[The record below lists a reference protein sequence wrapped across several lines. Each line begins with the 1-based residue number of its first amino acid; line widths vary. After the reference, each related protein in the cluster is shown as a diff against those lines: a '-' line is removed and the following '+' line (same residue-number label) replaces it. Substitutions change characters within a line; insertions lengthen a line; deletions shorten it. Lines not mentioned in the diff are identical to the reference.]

1 MPPVERMLADDRDVF
16 VPAYPSG
23 SYQEQIDA
31 IREGTIIVLPGRP
44 GQPLHDI
51 DWSEAEFEEYYT
63 TKLHGWSGLAQL
75 LGSPDRLP
83 EDVENAVA
91 FVIRDWFSGDGL
103 PPGISPRAWWEGTLV
118 MRLSAILLAIDYY
131 RAHGGLGDLR
141 FIDLLYLAASTKD
154 ELVVAEHPVDNHAL
168 RQDIMLLSFIG
179 NLSYIADRQEV
190 RQLAER
196 RLNAME
202 GELFSEEGIS
212 GRSTPRA
219 TSITRSAC

>member
-131 RAHGGLGDLR
+131 RAHGGLGP
-141 FIDLLYLAASTKD
+141 LAQRLERVAV
-154 ELVVAEHPVDNHAL
+154 LVLARRSVAADVHVAGSHHP
-168 RQDIMLLSFIG
+168 
-179 NLSYIADRQEV
+179 
-190 RQLAER
+190 R
-196 RLNAME
+196 R
-202 GELFSEEGIS
+202 
-212 GRSTPRA
+212 GRVNMV
-219 TSITRSAC
+219 